1 MTAPASV
8 DVHASESLDGVVLR
22 LVEQQGSQATRR
34 ITDSLT
40 EQAWLEGFLEQS
52 KPDLP
57 DPQECPLRHPLLL
70 TPFRYRKR
78 HGSRFAARWERGLFY
93 GSRNRFGCLL
103 EGAYYELLFQSGPE
117 RPFPRAAAM
126 RKTLFHVQIDT
137 PAGLNLTK
145 QRSKAL
151 QQRLRD
157 PINPQFC
164 QEVGRQMREAGIEAF
179 EYHSARCREAVVHVG
194 VISCCVF
201 RSTPLDQVEVQM
213 EATAD
218 AVAFRCLD
226 DNSISHFSRQQFEV
240 AGVLPQPA
248 D

>member
-8 DVHASESLDGVVLR
+8 DVHATESLDGVVLR

-78 HGSRFAARWERGLFY
+78 HGSRFGARWERGLFY

-117 RPFPRAAAM
+117 QPFPRAAAM
-126 RKTLFHVQIDT
+126 RKRPCSNVCVIPST
-137 PAGLNLTK
+137 
-145 QRSKAL
+145 RS
-151 QQRLRD
+151 
-157 PINPQFC
+157 
-164 QEVGRQMREAGIEAF
+164 
-179 EYHSARCREAVVHVG
+179 SARRWGDRCGRRASKPSNTTRRVAAKL
-194 VISCCVF
+194 SC
-201 RSTPLDQVEVQM
+201 M
-213 EATAD
+213 W
-218 AVAFRCLD
+218 
-226 DNSISHFSRQQFEV
+226 
-240 AGVLPQPA
+240 G
-248 D
+248 